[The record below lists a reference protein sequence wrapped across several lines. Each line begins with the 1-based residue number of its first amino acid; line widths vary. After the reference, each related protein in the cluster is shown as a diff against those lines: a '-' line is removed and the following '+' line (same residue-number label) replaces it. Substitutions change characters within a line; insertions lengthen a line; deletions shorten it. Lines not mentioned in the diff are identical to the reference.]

1 MTTDTVNQPVANL
14 ETAQKLGLTPE
25 EFEKIRQALGRDPNY
40 TELSMYSVMW
50 SEHCSYKNS
59 ISQIKRLPREGPKL
73 LAGAGEEN
81 AGLVDIGDGYAVAFK
96 IESHNHPSA
105 VEPYQG
111 AATGV
116 GGILRDIFTM
126 GARPVA
132 ALNSLR
138 FGDPASERTKYL
150 LKGVVKGIGDYGNS
164 FGVPTVAG
172 EVYFDRSYNE
182 NPLVNAMAVGIV
194 RHDRVVRAVA
204 KGAGNLVLIVGS
216 STGRDGIHGATFASE
231 EISEAS
237 ESKRPS
243 VQVGDPFTEKLLLE
257 ATLETIRAGLV
268 EGMQD
273 MGAAGIT
280 CSTCEMSAKG
290 ESGIEMDLSRVPL
303 RETGMQ
309 PFEILLSESQERM
322 LVVVKPEN
330 EEAVRKI
337 FDKWDLRCETVGV
350 VTDGKMVNLKWNGAD
365 AGSVPPYS
373 LVLGGG
379 APVYTREISEPAYFQ
394 KLRKADLS
402 GVDEPADY
410 GEVLGRMLGSP
421 NICSRNWI
429 TTQYDSM
436 VRTNTIN
443 DCYLDAA
450 VVRLKETGKVL
461 SMKTDCN
468 GRYVYL
474 NPHRGAMIA
483 VAECARNLVAV
494 GTKPL
499 AVTNCL
505 NFGNPYKPEIYW
517 QFSES
522 IGGMA
527 EACAVLG
534 TPVTG
539 GNVSFYNEN
548 PEGAVYPTPVIG
560 MVGEADSPEATMTAD
575 FKDAGDLVILLGE
588 THGRIG
594 GSEYLAMIHGKVA
607 GEVPEIDIHIEKR
620 LQDLTLDLIGKR
632 LVKSAHDCSEGGLI
646 VTICEC
652 LFGAHRKGNALGVN
666 FGELPDIRPDRY
678 FFGEDQSRM
687 VISASKRDLAT
698 IRGLA
703 GASGVAI
710 RLLGEVTGDGM
721 LTAGGL
727 IQERVSDLMGIYEKS
742 LEKFV
747 SGAVTSDGVGRSGT
761 DR

>member
-1 MTTDTVNQPVANL
+1 MNTDTVNRPAANL
-14 ETAQKLGLTPE
+14 ETAVKLGLTPDE
-25 EFEKIRQALGRDPNY
+25 YESICRTLGRDPNY

-59 ISQIKRLPREGPKL
+59 ISEIKRLPREGPKI

-81 AGLVDIGDGYAVAFK
+81 AGLVDIGNGYAVAFK

-138 FGDPASERTKYL
+138 FGDPNHPRTKFL
-150 LKGVVKGIGDYGNS
+150 LRGVVKGIGDYGNS

-172 EVYFDRSYNE
+172 EIYFDKSYNE

-194 RHDRVVRAVA
+194 RHDRVVRSVA
-204 KGAGNLVLIVGS
+204 KGTGNLVMIVGS

-257 ATLETIRAGLV
+257 ATLEAIRSGLV

-290 ESGIEMDLSRVPL
+290 ESGIDLDLSRVPL

-322 LVVVKPEN
+322 LVIVKPEN
-330 EEAVRKI
+330 ERAVRKI
-337 FDKWDLRCETVGV
+337 FDKWDLQCEIIGM
-350 VTDGKMVNLKWNGAD
+350 VTDTRMVNLKWNGLEV
-365 AGSVPPYS
+365 GSVPPYS

-379 APVYTREISEPAYFQ
+379 APVYKRASAEPGYFS
-394 KLRKADLS
+394 KLKRRDLS
-402 GVDEPADY
+402 GIPEPADY
-410 GEVLGRMLGSP
+410 SGALRRLLGSP
-421 NICSRNWI
+421 NICSRNWV

-436 VRTNTIN
+436 VRTNSVN
-443 DCYLDAA
+443 DCFLDAA
-450 VVRLKETGKVL
+450 VIRLKETDTVL

-468 GRYVYL
+468 SRYVYL
-474 NPHRGAMIA
+474 NPRLGAMIA

-494 GTKPL
+494 GTRPL

-517 QFSES
+517 QFTEA

-527 EACAVLG
+527 EACEVLG

-548 PEGAVYPTPVIG
+548 PDGAVYPTPVIG
-560 MVGEADSPEATMTAD
+560 MVGEADSLEATMSAD
-575 FKDAGDLVILLGE
+575 FREPGDLVILLGH
-588 THGRIG
+588 TSGQIG
-594 GSEYLAMIHGKVA
+594 GSEYLALVHGIVA
-607 GEVPEIDIHIEKR
+607 GEVPKLDIFQEKK
-620 LQDLTLDLIGKR
+620 LLDLTLDLIGKR
-632 LVKSAHDCSEGGLI
+632 LVRSAHDCSDGGLI
-646 VTICEC
+646 VNVCES
-652 LFGAHRKGNALGVN
+652 LFGTLRKGGKLGVRLD
-666 FGELPDIRPDRY
+666 LPQDIKPDRY
-678 FFGEDQSRM
+678 LFGEDQSRM
-687 VISASKRDLAT
+687 VISAPVGNLEP
-698 IRGLA
+698 IRGLCDAA
-703 GASGVAI
+703 GVEMSVIGM
-710 RLLGEVTGDGM
+710 VTSDGM
-721 LTAGGL
+721 LTVGAGGQASSGDL
-727 IQERVSDLMGIYEKS
+727 IAETVEALLETYDRS
-742 LEKFV
+742 LELM
-747 SGAVTSDGVGRSGT
+747 VTV
-761 DR
+761 

>member
-1 MTTDTVNQPVANL
+1 MTTDTVKEPAANL
-14 ETAQKLGLTPE
+14 ETAMKLGLTAE
-25 EFEKIRQALGRDPNY
+25 EYETIRKTLGRDPNY

-138 FGDPASERTKYL
+138 FGDPAQPRTKFL
-150 LKGVVKGIGDYGNS
+150 LRGVVKGIGDYGNS

-172 EVYFDRSYNE
+172 EIYFDRSYNE

-204 KGAGNLVLIVGS
+204 KGPGNLVLIVGS

-231 EISEAS
+231 EISEKS

-257 ATLETIRAGLV
+257 ATLEAIRAGLV

-290 ESGIEMDLSRVPL
+290 ESGIDMDLSRVPL
-303 RETGMQ
+303 RETGML
-309 PFEILLSESQERM
+309 PYEILLSESQERM

-330 EEAVRKI
+330 EAAVRKI

-350 VTDGKMVNLKWNGAD
+350 VTDSRRVNLKMDGEEA
-365 AGSVPPYS
+365 ASVPPFS

-379 APVYTREISEPAYFQ
+379 APVYKRESSRPAYFEE
-394 KLRKADLS
+394 LRKRDLN
-402 GVDEPADY
+402 GLKEPSDY
-410 GEVLGRMLGSP
+410 PATLRRMLASP
-421 NICSRNWI
+421 NICSRRWV
-429 TTQYDSM
+429 TVQYDSM
-436 VRTNTIN
+436 VRTNSVN

-450 VVRLKETGKVL
+450 VIRLKETGKVL

-468 GRYVYL
+468 GRFVYL
-474 NPHRGAMIA
+474 NPYRGAMIA

-494 GTKPL
+494 GTRPL

-527 EACAVLG
+527 EACKALG

-548 PEGAVYPTPVIG
+548 PDGAVYPTPVIG
-560 MVGEADSPEATMTAD
+560 MVGEADSIEATMTAD
-575 FKDAGDLVILLGE
+575 FKEPGDAVIVLG
-588 THGRIG
+588 TSRGQIG
-594 GSEYLAMIHGKVA
+594 GSEYLAHIHGIVA
-607 GEVPEIDIHIEKR
+607 GEVPELDINKEKK
-620 LQDLTLDLIGKR
+620 LQDLTLDLIGKKLIR
-632 LVKSAHDCSEGGLI
+632 SAHDCSEGGLI
-646 VTICEC
+646 VSACESLFASHRKGH
-652 LFGAHRKGNALGVN
+652 LFGAKL
-666 FGELPDIRPDRY
+666 ELPGHLRPDLY
-678 FFGEDQSRM
+678 LFGEDQSRM
-687 VISASKRDLAT
+687 IVTASESNMDE
-698 IRGLA
+698 IRGLCKA
-703 GASGVAI
+703 LGVEI
-710 RLLGEVTGDGM
+710 GIIGRVTADGQ
-721 LTAGGL
+721 LSVGG
-727 IQERVSDLMGIYEKS
+727 IIKAPVGDLMEAYDS
-742 LEKFV
+742 ALE
-747 SGAVTSDGVGRSGT
+747 SIMEGT
-761 DR
+761 A